1 MAVHPS
7 STALPRPAMR
17 RAPKPE
23 SAAPNPAAMPP
34 NQGVQLDD
42 RPLMTVG
49 ILAFGIAIPLLT
61 GLYGDLRATDA
72 RLWVGAAGFIALA
85 AAIWLG
91 NRWLLFKQREHFD
104 WFASPWRKL
113 GMLVSANVLFT
124 APLTIAALAAWYRL
138 RGTAVDM
145 QALQV
150 VTLTNVICVVFVT
163 HAYETVFLIRERQGD
178 LLRVAQLERIRA
190 QAELDA
196 LKAQIDPHFLFNS
209 LNTLGHLVTSDAS
222 AARAFCDTLAEVYRY
237 VLASRGRDLVPLAE
251 ELAFVRAY
259 HRLLALRFGDA
270 IGLEIDAAADA
281 TGARAP
287 GQATSAQPEPAE
299 AAHGNARF
307 LPPLALQTLVENAVK
322 HNQLGPD
329 APLVVRI
336 ALRADGVAVTNG
348 ILPRT
353 SLRPSTGVGLRNLD
367 ERCRAL
373 TGRGLDTSAAD
384 ARFSVFVPTTTG
396 ARA

>member
-1 MAVHPS
+1 MAVRPS
-7 STALPRPAMR
+7 STALPRPAIH
-17 RAPKPE
+17 RAPNPE
-23 SAAPNPAAMPP
+23 SALPKPDAAPPNP
-34 NQGVQLDD
+34 GVRLDD
-42 RPLMTVG
+42 RPMMTVG
-49 ILAFGIAIPLLT
+49 VLAFGISIPLLS
-61 GLYGDLRATDA
+61 GLYGDLRASDP
-72 RLWVGAAGFIALA
+72 RLWVGAVGFVALA

-124 APLTIAALAAWYRL
+124 APLTLVSLAAWFRL
-138 RGTAVDM
+138 RGVGVDA

-209 LNTLGHLVTSDAS
+209 LNTLGHLVTSDAP

-251 ELAFVRAY
+251 ELAFVQAY
-259 HRLLALRFGDA
+259 HRLLALRFGAA
-270 IGLEIDAAADA
+270 IGLEIDDGRDA
-281 TGARAP
+281 GGPRTRVD
-287 GQATSAQPEPAE
+287 AE
-299 AAHGNARF
+299 AENGTAL

-322 HNQLGPD
+322 HNQLGPG

-336 ALRADGVAVTNG
+336 AVRADGVAVANA
-348 ILPRT
+348 ILARS
-353 SLRPSTGVGLRNLD
+353 SLRPSSGVGLRNLD

-373 TGRGLDTSAAD
+373 TGRGLEKTAAGGT
-384 ARFSVFVPTTTG
+384 FSVFVPTTG
-396 ARA
+396 ART

>member
-1 MAVHPS
+1 MAVRPS
-7 STALPRPAMR
+7 STALPRPAIQ
-17 RAPKPE
+17 RAPNPE
-23 SAAPNPAAMPP
+23 SALPKPDARPPNP
-34 NQGVQLDD
+34 GVRLDD
-42 RPLMTVG
+42 RPMMTVG
-49 ILAFGIAIPLLT
+49 VLAFGISIPLLS
-61 GLYGDLRATDA
+61 GLYGDLRAGDP
-72 RLWVGAAGFIALA
+72 RLWVGAVGFVALA

-124 APLTIAALAAWYRL
+124 APLTLGALAAWFRL
-138 RGTAVDM
+138 RGVGVDA

-150 VTLTNVICVVFVT
+150 VTLTNVICVIFVT

-209 LNTLGHLVTSDAS
+209 LNTLGHLVTSDAP

-251 ELAFVRAY
+251 ELAFVQAY

-270 IGLEIDAAADA
+270 IGLEIDDGRDA
-281 TGARAP
+281 RGPRTRVDAEPENG
-287 GQATSAQPEPAE
+287 SAM
-299 AAHGNARF
+299 

-322 HNQLGPD
+322 HNQLGPG

-336 ALRADGVAVTNG
+336 AVRSDGVAVANA
-348 ILPRT
+348 ILARS
-353 SLRPSTGVGLRNLD
+353 SLRPSSGVGLRNLD

-373 TGRGLDTSAAD
+373 TGRGLEKSATGGN
-384 ARFSVFVPTTTG
+384 FSVFVPTTGG

>member
-1 MAVHPS
+1 
-7 STALPRPAMR
+7 MR

-61 GLYGDLRATDA
+61 GLYGELRATDA
-72 RLWVGAAGFIALA
+72 RLWAGAAGFIALA

-124 APLTIAALAAWYRL
+124 APLTIAALAAWFRL

-196 LKAQIDPHFLFNS
+196 LKAQLDPHFLFNS

-270 IGLEIDAAADA
+270 IGLEIDTAADA
-281 TGARAP
+281 SGAPA
-287 GQATSAQPEPAE
+287 GGHATTAQPWPAE
-299 AAHGNARF
+299 AAGAAGGTARF

-336 ALRADGVAVTNG
+336 ALRADGVAVANAIT
-348 ILPRT
+348 PRT

-373 TGRGLDTSAAD
+373 TGRGLQTRAGDGI
-384 ARFSVFVPTTTG
+384 FSVFVPTAAAG
-396 ARA
+396 AGA